1 LALSINDLLKKGF
14 KTKFYF
20 SEFLSD
26 VDKRF
31 SFNAFLIEVSE

>member
-1 LALSINDLLKKGF
+1 LALSINDLFKKGF

-31 SFNAFLIEVSE
+31 GLMPFSLR